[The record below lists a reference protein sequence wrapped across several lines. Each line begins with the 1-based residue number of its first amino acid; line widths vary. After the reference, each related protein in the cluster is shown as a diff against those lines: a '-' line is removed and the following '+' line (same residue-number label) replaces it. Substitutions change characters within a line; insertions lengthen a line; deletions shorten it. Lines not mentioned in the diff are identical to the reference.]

1 MTLLLNI
8 LWFIFGGFITG
19 LLWLLGAAL
28 LAITIIGLPW
38 AGAAAR
44 IGVFAFAP
52 FGKRIVERRDLTGRD
67 DLGSGCMGA
76 GLNVLWILLGGWH
89 IALAHLV
96 IGAGLCLTII
106 GIPFG
111 LQHFKLAVIAL
122 LPIGKAVVPV

>member
-19 LLWLLGAAL
+19 FLWLLGAVL
-28 LAITIIGLPW
+28 LAITIVGLPW
-38 AGAAAR
+38 AGAAVR

-52 FGKRIVERRDLTGRD
+52 FGKRIVERRDITGRE
-67 DLGSGCMGA
+67 DLGSGCLGL

-111 LQHFKLAVIAL
+111 IQHFKLAMIAL
-122 LPIGKAVVPV
+122 APVGKAVVPV

>member
-1 MTLLLNI
+1 VTLLLNI

-19 LLWLLGAAL
+19 FLWLLGAVL
-28 LAITIIGLPW
+28 LAITIVGLPW
-38 AGAAAR
+38 AGAAVR

-52 FGKRIVERRDLTGRD
+52 FGKRIVERRDITGRE
-67 DLGSGCMGA
+67 DLGSGCLGL

-111 LQHFKLAVIAL
+111 IQHFKLAMIAL
-122 LPIGKAVVPV
+122 APVGKAVVPV